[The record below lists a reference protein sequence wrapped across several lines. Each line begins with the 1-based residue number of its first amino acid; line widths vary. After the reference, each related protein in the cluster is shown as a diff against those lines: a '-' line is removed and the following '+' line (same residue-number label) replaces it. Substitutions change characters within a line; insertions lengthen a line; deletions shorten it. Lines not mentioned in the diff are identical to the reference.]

1 VLLAW
6 SPIANGQTR
15 EVLSVWAASRD
26 GLTVYQRL
34 TRDVQ
39 GSHTAE
45 QLALIIAALLCY
57 KRLLPYTP
65 NDTAQSIK
73 GSYLADFDA
82 LMNGEPLSNVRVVFE
97 RMALSF
103 LRVLDTFIEDYQDIC
118 QLLATALDTVKP
130 TLLESPDGFSDQY
143 WVRRKEKLDHKDAL
157 GCLMETTVWLDTDE
171 EDTNDEEGWMM
182 VPFSQPFLIT
192 ENEY

>member
-6 SPIANGQTR
+6 SPIANEQTR
-15 EVLSVWAASRD
+15 EVLSIWAASSD

-39 GSHTAE
+39 DSHTVE
-45 QLALIIAALLCY
+45 QLALTLAALLCY

-82 LMNGEPLSNVRVVFE
+82 LMNGEPLSNVQVVFE

-103 LRVLDTFIEDYQDIC
+103 LRVLDTAIEDYQDIC
-118 QLLATALDTVKP
+118 QLLVTALDAVKP
-130 TLLESPDGFSDQY
+130 ILLESFEGFSDQY
-143 WVRRKEKLDHKDAL
+143 WVRRKEKLDHKDAF
-157 GCLMETTVWLDTDE
+157 GCLMETTVWLDT
-171 EDTNDEEGWMM
+171 NDKEGWMM
-182 VPFSQPFLIT
+182 VPSLPFLRQKP
-192 ENEY
+192 